1 MTVPTIV
8 ITLEEGTITS
18 IDVSHQA
25 RVIVVDH
32 DARENGLARH
42 TVDRERVLL
51 TEAEYMPDETG
62 FVERVKAAL

>member
-8 ITLEEGTITS
+8 ITLEGGSITS

-42 TVDRERVLL
+42 ILDRERVLL
-51 TEAEYMPDETG
+51 SDMECMPDSTG
-62 FVERVKAAL
+62 FVDRVKAAL